1 VELPAE
7 TVAIALAAVGALL
20 VLAGCRRLFLGR
32 FLAAGRAWL
41 GGLVLLA
48 SALLL
53 FGVAANLHTYQR
65 LTFEQPVAELA
76 FQKLDEQRYRVT
88 LTKQPSGET
97 WKLHLSGDDWQ
108 LDARVLKWRGWA
120 NLLGFDARYRL
131 ERVSGRYRDVAQE
144 RSAERTV
151 HELADPRGI
160 DVWAL
165 AQAQPRW
172 LPFVDAVYGSAT
184 YLPMADGARYEVT
197 LGQAGLIARP
207 KGE

>member
-1 VELPAE
+1 MELSGE
-7 TVAIALAAVGALL
+7 TIAIGLAAVGALL

-41 GGLVLLA
+41 GGLLLV
-48 SALLL
+48 ALAALL
-53 FGVAANLHTYQR
+53 FGVATNLHTYAR
-65 LTFEQPVAELA
+65 LTYEQPVAQLFFE
-76 FQKLDEQRYRVT
+76 KTGEQRFRAT
-88 LTKQPSGET
+88 LVKASGET
-97 WKLHLSGDDWQ
+97 WKLNLAGDEWQ

-131 ERVSGRYRDVAQE
+131 ERLSGRYRDVAQE
-144 RSAERTV
+144 RSATRTV
-151 HELADPRGI
+151 HELGEARGI
-160 DVWAL
+160 DLWQIS
-165 AQAQPRW
+165 QAYPRW

-184 YLPMADGARYEVT
+184 YLPMAEGVRYEVT